1 MVKKIIY
8 HTQLVTLALGY
19 KSNFLKNILGK
30 LFKKPMH
37 LKTKIVDDFVTLYRA
52 EKAYIIKLI
61 IFLVSCV
68 SETDSG
74 P

>member
-1 MVKKIIY
+1 
-8 HTQLVTLALGY
+8 
-19 KSNFLKNILGK
+19 
-30 LFKKPMH
+30 MH

-68 SETDSG
+68 SETDGG